1 LQRDSISLFQKLLRN
16 VFECRPPAGGGT
28 DPYDVT
34 YATTVERSGQ
44 LKNKNVSFYPINP
57 NHPINH
63 GSDNIRYDVTYATTV
78 VVTEKITERLLFL
91 SY

>member
-1 LQRDSISLFQKLLRN
+1 LQLASISFFPKLLCN
-16 VFECRPPAGGGT
+16 VFECRPPAGGGI

-44 LKNKNVSFYPINP
+44 VKNTNVSFYPINP
-57 NHPINH
+57 SHPINH
-63 GSDNIRYDVTYATTV
+63 GSDNIRYDITYATTV
-78 VVTEKITERLLFL
+78 VVTKKITERLLFL